1 MASSAAS
8 GSNWARMMFA
18 SFDGLPEANSRA
30 RVGMSGLNV
39 VLSEVPIAAQNV
51 DPIGT
56 RSAVADLVRNV
67 VPTRIGRAEL
77 MVAMPA
83 LVHGQAGCRSALSAG
98 LSAAL
103 IEIRIEAM
111 SVQTSACL
119 SVRSSA
125 LTTGAVTTTITTM

>member
-1 MASSAAS
+1 
-8 GSNWARMMFA
+8 MMFA

-39 VLSEVPIAAQNV
+39 VLNEVPIAAQNV

-83 LVHGQAGCRSALSAG
+83 LVHGRAGYLSVLIAGRSVVLSG
-98 LSAAL
+98 
-103 IEIRIEAM
+103 IRIEAM
-111 SVQTSACL
+111 SVRTSACL
-119 SVRSSA
+119 IDRSSA
-125 LTTGAVTTTITTM
+125 LTTVAVTVTITTM